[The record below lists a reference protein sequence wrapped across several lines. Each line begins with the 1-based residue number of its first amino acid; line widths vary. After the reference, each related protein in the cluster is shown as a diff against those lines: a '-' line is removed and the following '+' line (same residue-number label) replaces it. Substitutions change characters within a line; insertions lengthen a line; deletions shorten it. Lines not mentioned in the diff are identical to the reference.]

1 MSTVP
6 LEEYLRVSDELEAL
20 RDVVGSVRALADE
33 WERREKAVESDPD
46 ADVGMTFAAASAYLR
61 AALAP
66 VPSGRCGEGG
76 PEY

>member
-1 MSTVP
+1 
-6 LEEYLRVSDELEAL
+6 LEEYLRISDELEAM
-20 RDVVGSVRALADE
+20 RDVVESVRALADE
-33 WERREKAVESDPD
+33 WERREVEACSDTD
-46 ADVGMTFAAASAYLR
+46 ADSGMTFAAASAYLR